1 MAKLTLMRR
10 LMKLVHPEG
19 IPWPASVFYNAL
31 SSSAI
36 FMKHYELAAQ
46 DILSHCSAQ
55 HPFREQGTLLDI
67 GTGPA
72 RLLLKLHQ
80 QSPGMRLVGIDAS
93 AAMVTQAKQNVA
105 EAGLS
110 EFIEV
115 KEGSASSIP
124 FPDQYFDIVVS
135 TVSMHHWKQPEV
147 CLNEIYRV
155 LKGNSFALIYDLV
168 SDTPKSTLS
177 EIKREFGWLKATMF
191 WLHSFEEPFY
201 TRQNFEAIAQSS
213 LFEKGRTQFLGLFC
227 CLILKK

>member
-1 MAKLTLMRR
+1 MR
-10 LMKLVHPEG
+10 
-19 IPWPASVFYNAL
+19 
-31 SSSAI
+31 
-36 FMKHYELAAQ
+36 HYELAAEN
-46 DILSHCSAQ
+46 ILSHCS
-55 HPFREQGTLLDI
+55 HGTLLDI

-80 QSPGMRLVGIDAS
+80 QSPGMRLVGIDSS

-105 EAGLS
+105 QAGLS

-124 FPDQYFDIVVS
+124 FPYRSFDIVVS
-135 TVSMHHWKQPEV
+135 TVSMHHWKQPEA

-155 LKGNSFALIYDLV
+155 LKDNSYALIYDIV
-168 SDTPKSTLS
+168 SDTPKNTWN
-177 EIKREFGWLKATMF
+177 EIKQEFGRLKASMF

-213 LFEKGRTQFLGLFC
+213 FFGKGRTQLFGLFC

>member
-1 MAKLTLMRR
+1 MNMAKLTLMRR
-10 LMKLVHPEG
+10 LMKLIHPEG
-19 IPWPASVFYNAL
+19 IPWPGSVFYNAL

-36 FMKHYELAAQ
+36 FQRHYELAAK
-46 DILSHCSAQ
+46 DILSHCS
-55 HPFREQGTLLDI
+55 QGMLLDI

-80 QSPGMRLVGIDAS
+80 QSPGMRLVGIDSS

-115 KEGSASSIP
+115 KEGSANHIL
-124 FPDQYFDIVVS
+124 FPDQSFDIVVS
-135 TVSMHHWKQPEV
+135 TVSMHHWKQPEA

-155 LKGNSFALIYDLV
+155 LKDNSYALIYDIV
-168 SDTPKSTLS
+168 SDTPKSTLN
-177 EIKREFGWLKATMF
+177 EIKRECGRLKTTLF

-201 TRQNFEAIAQSS
+201 TRQNFEAFAQSS
-213 LFEKGRTQFLGLFC
+213 RFQKGRTQFLGLFC

>member
-1 MAKLTLMRR
+1 MAKLSPMRR
-10 LMKLVHPEG
+10 LMKLIHPEG
-19 IPWPASVFYNAL
+19 IPWPGSVIYNAL

-36 FMKHYELAAQ
+36 FMKHYELAAE
-46 DILSHCSAQ
+46 DILSHCS
-55 HPFREQGTLLDI
+55 QGTLLDI

-72 RLLLKLHQ
+72 RLLLKLHK
-80 QSPGMRLVGIDAS
+80 QSPGMRLVGIDSS

-115 KEGSASSIP
+115 KEGSANHIP
-124 FPDQYFDIVVS
+124 FPDQSFDIVVS
-135 TVSMHHWKQPEV
+135 TVSMHHWKQPEA

-155 LKGNSFALIYDLV
+155 LKDNSYALIYDIV
-168 SDTPKSTLS
+168 SDTSKSTWN
-177 EIKREFGWLKATMF
+177 EIKREFGGLKAKMF

-201 TRQNFEAIAQSS
+201 TRQNLEAIAQTS
-213 LFEKGRTQFLGLFC
+213 LFGKGRTQSFGLFC

>member
-1 MAKLTLMRR
+1 MADLSPVRR

-19 IPWPASVFYNAL
+19 IPWPGSVLYNAL
-31 SSSAI
+31 SSSTI
-36 FMKHYELAAQ
+36 FMRHYELAAE
-46 DILSHCSAQ
+46 DILSHCS
-55 HPFREQGTLLDI
+55 QGTLLDI

-80 QSPGMRLVGIDAS
+80 QSPGMRLVGIDSS
-93 AAMVTQAKQNVA
+93 AAMITQAKQNVA
-105 EAGLS
+105 QAGLS

-124 FPDQYFDIVVS
+124 FPDQSFDIVVS

-155 LKGNSFALIYDLV
+155 LKDNSFALIYDIV
-168 SDTPKSTLS
+168 SDTPKSTWN
-177 EIKREFGWLKATMF
+177 EIKREFGRLKATMF

-213 LFEKGRTQFLGLFC
+213 LFGKGRTQSFGLFC

>member
-1 MAKLTLMRR
+1 MIMAKLTLMRR

-19 IPWPASVFYNAL
+19 IPWPGSVFYNAL

-36 FMKHYELAAQ
+36 FMKHYELAAE
-46 DILSHCSAQ
+46 DILSHCS
-55 HPFREQGTLLDI
+55 QGTLLDI

-72 RLLLKLHQ
+72 RLLLELHQ
-80 QSPGMRLVGIDAS
+80 QSPGMRLVGIDSS

-115 KEGSASSIP
+115 KEGSANHIP
-124 FPDQYFDIVVS
+124 FPDQSFDIVVS
-135 TVSMHHWKQPEV
+135 TVSMHHWKQPEA

-155 LKGNSFALIYDLV
+155 LKDNSFALIYDLV

-177 EIKREFGWLKATMF
+177 EIKREFGRLKATMF

>member
-1 MAKLTLMRR
+1 
-10 LMKLVHPEG
+10 MKLVHPEG

-31 SSSAI
+31 SSSTI
-36 FMKHYELAAQ
+36 FMKHYELAAE
-46 DILSHCSAQ
+46 DILSHCS
-55 HPFREQGTLLDI
+55 QGTLLDI

-80 QSPGMRLVGIDAS
+80 QSPGMRLVGIDSS
-93 AAMVTQAKQNVA
+93 AAMITQAKQNVA

-115 KEGSASSIP
+115 KEGSAGQIP
-124 FPDQYFDIVVS
+124 FPDRTFDIVVS
-135 TVSMHHWKQPEV
+135 TVSMHHWKQPEA

-155 LKGNSFALIYDLV
+155 LKDNSYALIYDIV
-168 SDTPKSTLS
+168 SDTPKSTWN
-177 EIKREFGWLKATMF
+177 EIKREFGRLKTRMF

-201 TRQNFEAIAQSS
+201 TRQNFESFAQSS
-213 LFEKGRTQFLGLFC
+213 FFGKGRTQFLGLFC